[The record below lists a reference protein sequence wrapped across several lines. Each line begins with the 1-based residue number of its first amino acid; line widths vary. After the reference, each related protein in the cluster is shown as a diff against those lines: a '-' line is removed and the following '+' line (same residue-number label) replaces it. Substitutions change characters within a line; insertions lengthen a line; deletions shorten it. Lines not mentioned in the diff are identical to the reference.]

1 LEESPWLAS
10 YTGKVIL
17 SLSKEVIRMTDL
29 ILGLITGIFFGFF
42 LQKGQAL
49 KYDKQLGMLRFKDFT
64 ILKVMVSAILVG
76 MVGIY
81 FFVDMGIGKLSLK
94 PTVLGANII
103 GGLIFGLGWGML
115 GYCPGTALG
124 ATGEGRF
131 DAFWGG
137 ALGMLVGAGLFA
149 EVYSHIKDGFL
160 KWGDLGKLTIPQVI
174 EINHWVVIPI
184 VWAFLLLAL
193 VALEKKKL

>member
-1 LEESPWLAS
+1 M
-10 YTGKVIL
+10 V
-17 SLSKEVIRMTDL
+17 KEVSRMGTL
-29 ILGLITGIFFGFF
+29 ILGLITGIFFGFI

-76 MVGIY
+76 MIGIY
-81 FFVDMGIGKLSLK
+81 FFVDLGLGKLSLK

-115 GYCPGTALG
+115 GYCPGTAVG

-137 ALGMLVGAGLFA
+137 VLGMLVGAGIFA
-149 EVYSHIKDGFL
+149 EAYTFLKDNLL
-160 KWGDLGKLTIPQVI
+160 KWGDLGKLTIPKMIGV
-174 EINHWVVIPI
+174 NHWIIIIILWLVMILMVFVV
-184 VWAFLLLAL
+184 
-193 VALEKKKL
+193 EKKKL

>member
-1 LEESPWLAS
+1 MG
-10 YTGKVIL
+10 T
-17 SLSKEVIRMTDL
+17 L

-49 KYDKQLGMLRFKDFT
+49 KYDKQLGMLRLKDFT
-64 ILKVMVSAILVG
+64 ILKVMLSAILVG

-81 FFVDMGIGKLSLK
+81 LFVDLGLGKLSIK
-94 PTVLGANII
+94 STVLTANII

-115 GYCPGTALG
+115 GYCPGTAVG

-137 ALGMLVGAGLFA
+137 VLGMLVGAGIFA
-149 EVYSHIKDGFL
+149 ETYAFIKDSLL
-160 KWGDLGKLTIPQVI
+160 KWGDLGKLTIPKVVGL
-174 EINHWVVIPI
+174 NHWIIIAI
-184 VWAFLLLAL
+184 VWGMVILLLI
-193 VALEKKKL
+193 VLEKKKL

>member
-1 LEESPWLAS
+1 
-10 YTGKVIL
+10 
-17 SLSKEVIRMTDL
+17 MTDL

-81 FFVDMGIGKLSLK
+81 FFVDMGIGKLNLK
-94 PTVLGANII
+94 PTILGANII

-115 GYCPGTALG
+115 GYCPGTAVG

-137 ALGMLVGAGLFA
+137 VFGMLVGAGIFA
-149 EVYSHIKDGFL
+149 EVYPLIQDNFL
-160 KWGDLGKLTIPQVI
+160 KWGMLGKLTIPKVFG
-174 EINHWVVIPI
+174 INHWIAIPI
-184 VWAFLLLAL
+184 VWVVLIL
-193 VALEKKKL
+193 VLVPVEKRRL

>member
-1 LEESPWLAS
+1 MG
-10 YTGKVIL
+10 T
-17 SLSKEVIRMTDL
+17 L

-42 LQKGQAL
+42 LQKGQVL

-64 ILKVMVSAILVG
+64 ILKVMASAILVG

-81 FFVDMGIGKLSLK
+81 FFVDLGVGELSLK

-115 GYCPGTALG
+115 GYCPGTAVG
-124 ATGEGRF
+124 AIGEGRF

-137 ALGMLVGAGLFA
+137 VLGMLVGAGIFA
-149 EVYSHIKDGFL
+149 EVYTFIQGSLL
-160 KWGDLGKLTIPQVI
+160 KWGDLGKLTIPKVLGV
-174 EINHWVVIPI
+174 NHWIIIPI
-184 VWAFLLLAL
+184 VWVILILILMG
-193 VALEKKKL
+193 LEKKKP

>member
-1 LEESPWLAS
+1 ME
-10 YTGKVIL
+10 T
-17 SLSKEVIRMTDL
+17 L

-49 KYDKQLGMLRFKDFT
+49 KYDKQLGVLRLKDFT
-64 ILKVMVSAILVG
+64 ILKLMVSAILVG

-81 FFVDMGIGKLSLK
+81 FFVDIGLGKLSLK

-115 GYCPGTALG
+115 GYCPGTAVG
-124 ATGEGRF
+124 ATGEGRW

-137 ALGMLVGAGLFA
+137 ILGMLVGAGIFA
-149 EVYSHIKDGFL
+149 EAYPFIKDSFL
-160 KWGDLGKLTIPQVI
+160 KWGDYGKQSIPLLLG
-174 EINHWVVIPI
+174 INHWVVII
-184 VWAFLLLAL
+184 FLWAMMILIL
-193 VALEKKKL
+193 VALEKKRL

>member
-1 LEESPWLAS
+1 MSN
-10 YTGKVIL
+10 
-17 SLSKEVIRMTDL
+17 L

-49 KYDKQLGMLRFKDFT
+49 KYDKQIGMLRFKDFT
-64 ILKVMVSAILVG
+64 ILKVMLSAILVG

-81 FFVDMGIGKLSLK
+81 FFLDMDIGKLSLK

-115 GYCPGTALG
+115 GYCPGTAVG

-137 ALGMLVGAGLFA
+137 VLGMLVGAGIFA
-149 EVYSHIKDGFL
+149 EVYPFIKDNLL
-160 KWGDLGKLTIPQVI
+160 KWGDLGKLSIPNALGV
-174 EINHWVVIPI
+174 NHWII
-184 VWAFLLLAL
+184 VAL
-193 VALEKKKL
+193 VWVMAIMVVWTVEKRKL

>member
-1 LEESPWLAS
+1 M
-10 YTGKVIL
+10 GKG
-17 SLSKEVIRMTDL
+17 VIRMGDL
-29 ILGLITGIFFGFF
+29 ILGLLTGIFFGFF

-64 ILKVMVSAILVG
+64 ILKVMITAILVG

-115 GYCPGTALG
+115 GYCSGTALG

-137 ALGMLVGAGLFA
+137 ALGMLVGAGIFA
-149 EVYSHIKDGFL
+149 EVYSYIKDNFL
-160 KWGDLGKLTIPQVI
+160 QWGDLGKLSIPQVVGI
-174 EINHWVVIPI
+174 HHWIVILIIGVVL
-184 VWAFLLLAL
+184 VLAL
-193 VALEKKKL
+193 VAVEKKNSENSLKHPPPL